1 MKAWRV
7 IFGLARADFLER
19 VRRYSFFL
27 TMMFALGL
35 GYGAA
40 TGKISVNLQGY
51 RGVYTSAWIGSMV
64 ALITTCFV
72 TLVGFYIIKSS
83 VDRDRQTGVGQIL
96 AATPMSKASYAL
108 GKFLSNFGVLSA
120 MVVVLGICALGMQ
133 IFVREDRHIDVVA
146 LLAPFLLVAMPAMA
160 LTAAIAVLFEMLPVL
175 RGGAGNVI
183 WFFVWVFGGLAL
195 SDLSGKAWLDPM
207 GLGVV
212 SHSMMDAA
220 RQVIPDYKNGFA
232 LDISPDRVQLLQSL
246 RWHGVDW
253 TAQSVG
259 LRMAWFGFAM
269 VLALLAAVFF
279 DRFDESRGLHF
290 SLRRVRAAK
299 FVGAEEAS
307 RGEAAFPG
315 AAISGATISGV
326 VAASAVATIGSVG
339 NRQLHLSALPV
350 AGRNIGIFRSF
361 GRVFEAE
368 LRLALQGQR
377 WWWYAAA
384 AGLLL
389 AQFSSPLEVARG
401 PLLGI
406 AWIWP
411 VLIWSAMGAR
421 ETRFATRGLLF
432 SSSGILA
439 RQLPACFLAG
449 VAVAVI
455 AGAGVGVRLLIVG
468 HRADFAAWTAGAL
481 FLPALAISLGV
492 ISGSG
497 KAFEALLTAMCY
509 IGPLNHAPG
518 LDYTGSANGAATLR
532 YAGIYLAMT
541 AALLVLAFLARARQ
555 LRNN

>member
-1 MKAWRV
+1 MKTWRV

-40 TGKISVNLQGY
+40 TGKISVNMQGY
-51 RGVYTSAWIGSMV
+51 RGVYTSAWIGSLV

-83 VDRDRQTGVGQIL
+83 VDLDRQTGVGQIL

-120 MVVVLGICALGMQ
+120 MVAVLGICALGMQ
-133 IFVREDRHIDVVA
+133 IFAREDRHIDAMA
-146 LLAPFLLVAMPAMA
+146 LLAPFVLVALPAMA
-160 LTAAIAVLFEMLPVL
+160 LTAAIAVLFEMLPIL

-207 GLGVV
+207 GFGVV

-220 RQVIPDYKNGFA
+220 RKVIPDYKNGFA

-259 LRMAWFGFAM
+259 LRMAWFAFAI

-279 DRFDESRGLHF
+279 DRFDGSRRLNF
-290 SLRRVRAAK
+290 SLRRVRTAK
-299 FVGAEEAS
+299 CAGAEEAS
-307 RGEAAFPG
+307 GSAAAFSG
-315 AAISGATISGV
+315 AIISGAM
-326 VAASAVATIGSVG
+326 AASAAIGSVG
-339 NRQLHLSALPV
+339 DRQLHLSALPV
-350 AGRNIGIFRSF
+350 AGRNVGIFGAF

-377 WWWYAAA
+377 WWWYAVA
-384 AGLLL
+384 AGLLI
-389 AQFSSPLEVARG
+389 AEFFSPLEAARG

-455 AGAGVGVRLLIVG
+455 AGAGVGVRLLVVG
-468 HRADFAAWTAGAL
+468 HDAEFAAWAAGAL

-492 ISGSG
+492 TSGSG

-509 IGPLNHAPG
+509 IGPLNHTPG

-532 YAGIYLAMT
+532 YAGIYLAMS
-541 AALLVLAFLARARQ
+541 AALLLIAFLARARQ
-555 LRNN
+555 LRHN